1 MNESRTD
8 RYAAVVFLLR
18 RCHGVAGE
26 PSYTTIAKVA
36 GENDG
41 RRGPEG
47 VLIEAMGKSTA
58 NDILLGKHKRGLRW
72 RAVETLWAVL
82 HLIAKERGLDT
93 ADMVPRDELHRCYH
107 AGLSAVSPRNGAPSP
122 RAEDPGADRPD
133 VDLNALCPGGPGG
146 RAAQQAEVG
155 RLLEEIRRRGS
166 DAWWHGFRDIVPGW
180 FGPYLTLEPE
190 LRDVHTY
197 AARRVP
203 GLLQTPDYARYVIAD
218 DLPHASAAE
227 LDRRVELR
235 MRRRQVLHRTD
246 PLNYWAVIDER
257 VLEPGPFPGVLR
269 DQVDHLI
276 AMAEVRHVVVQVV
289 RTGDAERIITAG
301 PTTLLRFGE
310 SRYGDL
316 VYLEQQDHGLY
327 LHDNDDVAHFTK
339 SIFDLQIAALPPS
352 RSLELLREIRDR
364 LQP

>member
-1 MNESRTD
+1 MMDESRAD

-26 PSYTTIAKVA
+26 PSYITIAKVA
-36 GENDG
+36 EENDG

-58 NDILLGKHKRGLRW
+58 NDIMLGKHKRGLRW

-82 HLIAKERGLDT
+82 HLIAEERGLDT
-93 ADMVPRDELHRCYH
+93 AAMVSRDELHRCYH
-107 AGLSAVSPRNGAPSP
+107 AGLSAVSPRNGAPLA
-122 RAEDPGADRPD
+122 RAEAPAAGRPD
-133 VDLNALCPGGPGG
+133 TGLNALGEPAG
-146 RAAQQAEVG
+146 RAAQQAAVG

-166 DAWWHGFRDIVPGW
+166 DAWWQEFRDIVPGW

-235 MRRRQVLHRTD
+235 MRRQQVLHRTD

-257 VLEPGPFPGVLR
+257 VLAPGPFPGVLR

-276 AMAEVRHVVVQVV
+276 AMAGVRHVVVQVV
-289 RTGDAERIITAG
+289 RTADAERIITAG
-301 PTTLLRFGE
+301 PTTLLRFVE
-310 SRYGDL
+310 PRYGDL

-339 SIFDLQIAALPPS
+339 SVFALQIAALPPS